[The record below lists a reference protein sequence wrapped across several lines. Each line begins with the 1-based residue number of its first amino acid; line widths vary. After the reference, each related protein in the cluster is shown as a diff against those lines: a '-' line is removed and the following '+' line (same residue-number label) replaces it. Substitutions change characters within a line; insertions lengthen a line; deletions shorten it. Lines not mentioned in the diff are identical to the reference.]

1 MLCTDV
7 ESFKI
12 ATLTG
17 HHVTSIAA
25 PMPAEATIAASRE
38 SSKQCAD
45 VSADIE
51 KTRESLRGTIERLQ
65 ATSEKSK
72 DVMSATAD
80 FESKWA
86 AFKAKFD
93 EGITALI
100 DKIGKQLEHESAEK
114 QVERWDKPADLE
126 RKARALARAIRDAKG
141 SVIVFTEK

>member
-126 RKARALARAIRDAKG
+126 RKARAHKVSFPA
-141 SVIVFTEK
+141 

>member
-100 DKIGKQLEHESAEK
+100 
-114 QVERWDKPADLE
+114 VDLE
-126 RKARALARAIRDAKG
+126 AEGIEVRPIRDIAG
-141 SVIVFTEK
+141 EELFCDVFFFFRSLEL